1 MISRVYFILCMVLPC
16 AIYQVVMI
24 SKQKDKKDI
33 ILHMIWVYVFLF
45 YIYLVLKVTGIGS
58 IWDIGYYETIIRI
71 DEINLKLLQSRYM
84 LPYILNIIM
93 FMPLGFLL
101 PYIWKNMRNFKKVIF
116 IGCIFSLIIEI
127 CQLFNLRCSD
137 IDNVLM
143 NTLGTIIGFILWKI
157 GSLLFNSFHQDIK
170 SLSKW
175 EPVIYL
181 ILTVLGEFILYNSR
195 LFF

>member
-84 LPYILNIIM
+84 LPYSLNIIM

-116 IGCIFSLIIEI
+116 IGRSSYQIPTSGI
-127 CQLFNLRCSD
+127 
-137 IDNVLM
+137 
-143 NTLGTIIGFILWKI
+143 
-157 GSLLFNSFHQDIK
+157 
-170 SLSKW
+170 
-175 EPVIYL
+175 P
-181 ILTVLGEFILYNSR
+181 
-195 LFF
+195 